1 MYCSNCGYK
10 VDSQPVCPQ
19 CGADSDH
26 PVPALQITP
35 TDQTARAVEVDAGE
49 TSGDVL
55 EIERETELVD
65 EFEYVPEIDFRYP
78 SMDML

>member
-1 MYCSNCGYK
+1 MYCSNCGYE

-26 PVPALQITP
+26 PVAVLQITP
-35 TDQTARAVEVDAGE
+35 ADQTAGAVEVDAGE
-49 TSGDVL
+49 ASGVVL
-55 EIERETELVD
+55 ETEG